1 MLKARRVLE
10 QRGSVQ
16 VLAANLVHRLEEQ
29 QYHREGAIWHVP
41 LKLLP
46 LCLGGTR
53 LKWME
58 ATSNLPT
65 DLEPGLWADWEREH
79 PAFGCLSE
87 DEWAKV
93 ILRNV
98 KLIVSLVRS
107 KEIEAH
113 DNE

>member
-1 MLKARRVLE
+1 MGVLEWVYLKARRILE
-10 QRGSVQ
+10 QPGSIQ
-16 VLAANLVHRLEEQ
+16 VLAANLVHRLKEQ
-29 QYHREGAIWHVP
+29 QYHRVGAIWHVP

-58 ATSNLPT
+58 PTSNLPT
-65 DLEPGLWADWEREH
+65 DLEPGLWAYWEREDL
-79 PAFGCLSE
+79 AFGC
-87 DEWAKV
+87 
-93 ILRNV
+93 LRNV